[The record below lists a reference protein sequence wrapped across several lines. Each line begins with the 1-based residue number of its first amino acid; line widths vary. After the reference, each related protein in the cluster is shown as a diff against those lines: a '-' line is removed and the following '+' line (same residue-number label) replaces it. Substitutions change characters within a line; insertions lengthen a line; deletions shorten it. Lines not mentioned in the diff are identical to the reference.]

1 MPAMSDSTKEALTC
15 LGRYAVK
22 IDHIA
27 IAVPNLETA
36 VAFYKEQLGFELI
49 QQRLTTGDKTAMISA
64 VLRAGAIIIVLV
76 QGTTPESQ
84 VNRFIANHS
93 AGVQHVAI
101 EVRNIEK
108 TRQDLAASGVKFA
121 TDLIEGKGIRQLFTA
136 RDRASGMMFE
146 FIERETN
153 DGDFTDE
160 SVQQLF
166 DQLERNDAY

>member
-1 MPAMSDSTKEALTC
+1 MPAMSDSSNGALTC

-27 IAVPNLETA
+27 IAVPNLQAA
-36 VAFYKEQLGFELI
+36 VSFYKEQLGFELI
-49 QQRLTTGDKTAMISA
+49 QERLTTGDKTSMISA
-64 VLRAGAIIIVLV
+64 VLKAGAIIIVLV

-84 VNRFIANHS
+84 VSRFIANYS

-108 TRQDLAASGVKFA
+108 ARQELAARGVQFA
-121 TDLIEGKGIRQLFTA
+121 TDLIEGRGIRQLFTA
-136 RDRASGMMFE
+136 RDRASGMMYE

-166 DQLERNDAY
+166 NQLERNDAY

>member
-1 MPAMSDSTKEALTC
+1 MSDSTKAALTC

-27 IAVPNLETA
+27 IAVPNLEAA
-36 VAFYKEQLGFELI
+36 VSFYKEQLGFELI

-64 VLRAGAIIIVLV
+64 VLKAGAIIIVLV

-84 VNRFIANHS
+84 VNRFIANYS

-108 TRQDLAASGVKFA
+108 ARQELAARGVQFA
-121 TDLIEGKGIRQLFTA
+121 TDLIEGRGIRQLFTA

-166 DQLERNDAY
+166 NQLERHDAY